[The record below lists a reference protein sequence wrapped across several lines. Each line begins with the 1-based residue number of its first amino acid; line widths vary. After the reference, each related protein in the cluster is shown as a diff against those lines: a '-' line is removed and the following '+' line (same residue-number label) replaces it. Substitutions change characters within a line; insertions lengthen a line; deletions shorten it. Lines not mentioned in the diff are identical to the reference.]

1 MYLSRVNGPSGFDL
15 YTWSIVKNFGY
26 MYIEEHADVLP
37 DGGWAML
44 VESECREYGSS
55 EDFERAATAGVV
67 RLVPRSAHYVLLFR
81 SYLGS

>member
-1 MYLSRVNGPSGFDL
+1 MYLSRVNGPCGFDR
-15 YTWSIVKNFGY
+15 YSWGIVNNFGY
-26 MYIEEHADVLP
+26 MYIEEHADFLP

-55 EDFERAATAGVV
+55 EGFERAATAGVV
-67 RLVPRSAHYVLLFR
+67 WLVSRTAHYVLLFR